1 MSDGTTDLPERAQV
15 VIVGGGIIGTSIGYH
30 LTKAGWTD
38 VLLLERHQLTAGTTW
53 HAAGLITSAGF
64 TDETT
69 LWMSEY
75 SRDLYE
81 RLEAETGLAT
91 GFMKIGHLHL
101 ATSPQRLE
109 AMRREHAF
117 QSGFGIE
124 SHLIG
129 AAEVAEMWPMARVD
143 DVLGAIYNPNDG
155 RANPVD
161 VTMSL
166 ARGARDGGA
175 RIIQGVGV
183 SALRVTDGRVT
194 GVDTDRGSV
203 EAEHVVLACGMWTR
217 ELAAAAGVNV
227 PLQAAEHYY
236 LLTEPFEGC
245 HRDLPVIEDPE
256 RYGYYREEGGGLLVG
271 LFEPVGAAWKAEGIP
286 HDAAF
291 TTLPPDWDRMA
302 PFVEDAMGRIPALKD
317 VGIKQLF
324 CGPES
329 FTTNLHPHLG
339 PTPEVDGLWVAAG
352 LNSLGI
358 LLGGGVGSVMAQW
371 MTEGVAPQDV
381 THYHVDRA
389 LAFEATRAYRT
400 DRTVELL
407 GALFGDS
414 VFPNW
419 EPESARGI
427 RRSVIHDKLVAQGAS
442 FGVTMGWEFPLWFA
456 GDGQTPDH
464 PTPDTAFA
472 RGHSFER
479 ARLEHVAVREA
490 VGVMDMS
497 LMAKFRVTGPDACR
511 VLNHLSAADVDTEI
525 GRVVYTPWC
534 NRAGGMEADL
544 TVTRLAEDHYNVI
557 TSDVIQTR
565 ILWMIRRAIR
575 DLAADA
581 AVVEHTAGTALFT
594 VQGPNSRALLERL
607 SPADFSNEAFPYLSA
622 RPLEVG
628 YAPVLALRVTYLG
641 ELGYELHVPA
651 DLAGGVYEHLFAAGG
666 DLGLVP
672 TGLSALSTLR
682 LEKGYRDYGHDI
694 DNLDTPLEAGIG
706 FTVGWDKADFVGRE
720 ALVAQKAVGILAKRH
735 LSFLLEDPEP
745 LLFGGEGVYRDGAWV
760 GYLRAGA
767 FGHTL
772 GASVGLGSVAC
783 PDGVTKDWI
792 DAGTWTIDVAGE
804 CHAARPSLAPLYD
817 PKRERILAQ

>member
-1 MSDGTTDLPERAQV
+1 MDGARV
-15 VIVGGGIIGTSIGYH
+15 VIVGGGVIGTSIAYH
-30 LTKAGWTD
+30 LTKVGWND

-81 RLEAETGLAT
+81 RLEEETGLAT

-101 ATSPQRLE
+101 ATTPQRLE
-109 AMRREHAF
+109 AMKREHAF
-117 QSGFGIE
+117 QTGFGID
-124 SHLIG
+124 SHMIG
-129 AAEVAEMWPMARVD
+129 AAEVAEMWPMAKVD
-143 DVLGAIYNPNDG
+143 DVLAAIWNPNDG

-161 VTMSL
+161 VTMSM

-175 RIIQGVGV
+175 RIEQGV
-183 SALRVTDGRVT
+183 SVTGLTVVDGRVT
-194 GVDTDRGSV
+194 GVETDQGPI
-203 EAEHVVLACGMWTR
+203 EAELVVLASGMWTR
-217 ELAAAAGVNV
+217 DLAATAGVNV

-245 HRDLPVIEDPE
+245 HRELPVIEDPE

-271 LFEPVGAAWKAEGIP
+271 LFEPVGAPWKAEGIP

-291 TTLPPDWDRMA
+291 TTLDPDWDRMG
-302 PFVEDAMGRIPALKD
+302 PFVEDAMARVPALAG

-339 PTPEVDGLWVAAG
+339 PAPELDGLWIAAG

-358 LLGGGVGSVMAQW
+358 LLGGGVGAVMAEW
-371 MTEGVAPQDV
+371 MTTGTAPQDV

-389 LAFEATRAYRT
+389 LGFEGTRAYRR

-407 GALFGDS
+407 GALFGDA

-419 EPESARGI
+419 EPETARGI
-427 RRSVIHDKLVAQGAS
+427 RRSAIHAELVAQGAS
-442 FGVTMGWEFPLWFA
+442 FGVSMGWEFPLWFA
-456 GDGQTPDH
+456 GDGERPEH
-464 PTPDTAFA
+464 PTPDVAYRRSF
-472 RGHSFER
+472 GFER

-511 VLNHLSAADVDTEI
+511 VLNHLSAADVDTEV
-525 GRVVYTPWC
+525 GKVVYTPWC
-534 NRAGGMEADL
+534 NPSGGMEADL
-544 TVTRLAEDHYNVI
+544 TVTRLGDDHYNVI

-575 DLAADA
+575 ELGADA
-581 AVVEHTAGTALFT
+581 HVDEHTSGTSLFT
-594 VQGPNSRALLERL
+594 VQGPNSRELLQRI
-607 SPADFSNEAFPYLSA
+607 SPDDFSNEAFPYLSA
-622 RPLEVG
+622 RPVEVG
-628 YAPVLALRVTYLG
+628 YAPALALRVTYLG
-641 ELGYELHVPA
+641 ELGWELHVPA
-651 DLAGGVYEHLFAAGG
+651 DHAAGVYEALFAAGDG
-666 DLGLVP
+666 LGLRP
-672 TGLSALSTLR
+672 AGLSSLSTLR

-694 DNLDTPLEAGIG
+694 DNCDTPLEAGLG
-706 FTVGWDKADFVGRE
+706 FTVGWDKDDFVGRE
-720 ALVAQKAVGILAKRH
+720 ALVAQKAEGVLRKRH
-735 LSFLLEDPEP
+735 LNFLLADPEP
-745 LLFGGEGVYRDGAWV
+745 LLMGGEGVYRDGAWA

-772 GASVGLGSVAC
+772 GASVGLGSMTND
-783 PDGVTKDWI
+783 DGVTKDWI
-792 DAGTWTIDVAGE
+792 DAGQWEIDVAGQRFG
-804 CHAARPSLAPLYD
+804 ARASLAPLYD
-817 PKRERILAQ
+817 PKRQRILAE

>member
-1 MSDGTTDLPERAQV
+1 M
-15 VIVGGGIIGTSIGYH
+15 
-30 LTKAGWTD
+30 
-38 VLLLERHQLTAGTTW
+38 
-53 HAAGLITSAGF
+53 
-64 TDETT
+64 
-69 LWMSEY
+69 
-75 SRDLYE
+75 
-81 RLEAETGLAT
+81 
-91 GFMKIGHLHL
+91 
-101 ATSPQRLE
+101 
-109 AMRREHAF
+109 
-117 QSGFGIE
+117 
-124 SHLIG
+124 
-129 AAEVAEMWPMARVD
+129 
-143 DVLGAIYNPNDG
+143 
-155 RANPVD
+155 
-161 VTMSL
+161 
-166 ARGARDGGA
+166 
-175 RIIQGVGV
+175 GV

-389 LAFEATRAYRT
+389 LPFEATRAYRT

-442 FGVTMGWEFPLWFA
+442 FGVSMGWEFPLWFA

-464 PTPDTAFA
+464 PTPGHGLRPGPLLRAGPPRA
-472 RGHSFER
+472 RG
-479 ARLEHVAVREA
+479 
-490 VGVMDMS
+490 
-497 LMAKFRVTGPDACR
+497 
-511 VLNHLSAADVDTEI
+511 
-525 GRVVYTPWC
+525 
-534 NRAGGMEADL
+534 RAGGGRGHGHVPHGQVPGHRAR
-544 TVTRLAEDHYNVI
+544 RLPGPEPP
-557 TSDVIQTR
+557 
-565 ILWMIRRAIR
+565 LGRRRRHR
-575 DLAADA
+575 DRQGRVH
-581 AVVEHTAGTALFT
+581 AVVQPRRGHGGRPHGHPPGRGPLQRDHQRRDPDPDPVDDPSRPSGTWRPTPPWSSTRRGRRCSPCRGRTPGRSWSACHPPTSATRPFRT
-594 VQGPNSRALLERL
+594 CRPGPSRSATPRSSRCGSPTSASWATSCTSPPT
-607 SPADFSNEAFPYLSA
+607 SPAACTSTSSP
-622 RPLEVG
+622 R
-628 YAPVLALRVTYLG
+628 
-641 ELGYELHVPA
+641 
-651 DLAGGVYEHLFAAGG
+651 AATSGC
-666 DLGLVP
+666 VP

>member
-1 MSDGTTDLPERAQV
+1 MSDGTDDLPERAQV
-15 VIVGGGIIGTSIGYH
+15 VIVGGGVIGTSIAYH
-30 LTKAGWTD
+30 LTKVGVTD

-69 LWMSEY
+69 LWMAEY

-81 RLEAETGLAT
+81 RLEAETGFAT

-117 QSGFGIE
+117 QSGFGVE
-124 SHLIG
+124 SHLIS

-161 VTMSL
+161 VTMSM

-175 RIIQGVGV
+175 RIVQGVGV
-183 SALRVTDGRVT
+183 SGLRVTDGRVT
-194 GVDTDRGSV
+194 GVDTDRGPV
-203 EAEHVVLACGMWTR
+203 EADQVVLACGMWTR
-217 ELAAAAGVNV
+217 DLAAAAGVNV

-236 LLTEPFEGC
+236 LLTEPFDGC
-245 HRDLPVIEDPE
+245 HRDLPVIEDPAK
-256 RYGYYREEGGGLLVG
+256 YGYYREEGGGLLVG
-271 LFEPVGAAWKAEGIP
+271 LFEPVGAAWKPEGIP

-291 TTLPPDWDRMA
+291 TTLDPDWDRMA
-302 PFVEDAMGRIPALKD
+302 PFVEDAIDRIPALKD

-358 LLGGGVGSVMAQW
+358 LLGGGVGTVMAHW

-389 LAFEATRAYRT
+389 LGYEATRAYRT

-419 EPESARGI
+419 EPVSARGI
-427 RRSVIHDKLVAQGAS
+427 RRSAVHAQLVAQGAS
-442 FGVTMGWEFPLWFA
+442 FGVSMGWEFPLWFA
-456 GDGQTPDH
+456 GEGQTPDH
-464 PTPDTAFA
+464 PTPETAFG

-479 ARLEHVAVREA
+479 SRLEHVAVREA

-511 VLNHLSAADVDTEI
+511 VLNHLSAADVDTEV
-525 GRVVYTPWC
+525 GKVVYTPWC
-534 NRAGGMEADL
+534 NTGGGMEADL
-544 TVTRLAEDHYNVI
+544 TVTRLGEDDFNVV

-575 DLAADA
+575 DLGADA
-581 AVVEHTAGTALFT
+581 HVVEHTSGTSLFT
-594 VQGPNSRALLERL
+594 VQGPNSRALLQRL
-607 SPADFSNEAFPYLSA
+607 SPDDFSNEAFPYLSA
-622 RPLEVG
+622 RPVEVG

-641 ELGYELHVPA
+641 ELGWELHVPA
-651 DLAGGVYEHLFAAGG
+651 DLAAGVYESLFAVGEE
-666 DLGLVP
+666 LGLVP

-694 DNLDTPLEAGIG
+694 DNLDTPLEAGLG
-706 FTVGWDKADFVGRE
+706 FTVGWDKDDFVGRD
-720 ALVAQKAVGILAKRH
+720 ALVAQKAEGVLTKRH

-745 LLFGGEGVYRDGAWV
+745 LLLGTEPVFRDGTWV
-760 GYLRAGA
+760 GYLRAGD

-772 GASVGLGSVAC
+772 GASVGLGSVTGAE
-783 PDGVTKDWI
+783 GVTKDWI
-792 DAGTWTIDVAGE
+792 ESGSWEIDVAGTRYG
-804 CHAARPSLAPLYD
+804 ARPSLAPLYD
-817 PKRERILAQ
+817 PQRQRILAE

>member
-1 MSDGTTDLPERAQV
+1 MSDGTSDLPDRAQV
-15 VIVGGGIIGTSIGYH
+15 VIVGGGIIGTSIAYH

-194 GVDTDRGSV
+194 GVDTDRGPV

-271 LFEPVGAAWKAEGIP
+271 LFEPVGAAWQAEGIP

-291 TTLPPDWDRMA
+291 TTLDPDWDRMA
-302 PFVEDAMGRIPALKD
+302 PFVEDAMGRVPALKD

-339 PTPEVDGLWVAAG
+339 PTPERDGLWVAAG

-371 MTEGVAPQDV
+371 MTAGVAPQDV

-389 LAFEATRAYRT
+389 LPFEATRAYRT

-407 GALFGDS
+407 GALFGDA

-442 FGVTMGWEFPLWFA
+442 FGVSMGWEFPLWFA
-456 GDGQTPDH
+456 GDGQTPDP

-497 LMAKFRVTGPDACR
+497 LMAKFRVTGPDACG

-525 GRVVYTPWC
+525 GKVVYTPWC
-534 NRAGGMEADL
+534 NPGGGMEADL

-575 DLAADA
+575 ALDAEA

-594 VQGPNSRALLERL
+594 VQGPNSRALLQRL

-622 RPLEVG
+622 RPVEVG
-628 YAPVLALRVTYLG
+628 YAAALALRVTYLG

-694 DNLDTPLEAGIG
+694 DNLDTPLEAGLG
-706 FTVGWDKADFVGRE
+706 FTVGWDKADFVGRD
-720 ALVAQKAVGILAKRH
+720 ALVARKAAGTLAKRH
-735 LSFLLEDPEP
+735 LSFLLEDPDP
-745 LLFGGEGVYRDGAWV
+745 LLFGGEGVYRDGQWV
-760 GYLRAGA
+760 G
-767 FGHTL
+767 
-772 GASVGLGSVAC
+772 
-783 PDGVTKDWI
+783 
-792 DAGTWTIDVAGE
+792 
-804 CHAARPSLAPLYD
+804 
-817 PKRERILAQ
+817 

>member
-1 MSDGTTDLPERAQV
+1 MDGARV
-15 VIVGGGIIGTSIGYH
+15 VIVGGGVIGTSIAYH
-30 LTKAGWTD
+30 LTKAGWDD

-81 RLEAETGLAT
+81 RLEEETGLAT
-91 GFMKIGHLHL
+91 GFMQIGHLHL
-101 ATSPQRLE
+101 ATTPQRLE
-109 AMRREHAF
+109 AMKREHAF
-117 QSGFGIE
+117 QVGFGIE
-124 SHLIG
+124 SHMIG
-129 AAEVAEMWPMARVD
+129 AAEVAEHWPMAKVD
-143 DVLGAIYNPNDG
+143 DVLAAIWNPNDG

-166 ARGARDGGA
+166 ARGARNGGA
-175 RIIQGVGV
+175 RIEQGVGV
-183 SALRVTDGRVT
+183 TGLRVVDRRVV
-194 GVDTDRGSV
+194 GVDTDQGPV
-203 EAEHVVLACGMWTR
+203 DAELVVLASGMWTR
-217 ELAAAAGVNV
+217 DLAATAGVNV

-271 LFEPVGAAWKAEGIP
+271 LFEPVGAPWKAEGIP

-291 TTLPPDWDRMA
+291 TTLDPDWDRMG
-302 PFVEDAMGRIPALKD
+302 PFVEDAMARVPALEG

-339 PTPEVDGLWVAAG
+339 PAPELDGLWIAAG

-358 LLGGGVGSVMAQW
+358 LLGGGVGAVMAEW
-371 MTEGVAPQDV
+371 MTTGTAPQDV

-389 LAFEATRAYRT
+389 LGFEGTRAYRR

-407 GALFGDS
+407 GALFGDA

-427 RRSVIHDKLVAQGAS
+427 RRSAIHSHLVAQGAS
-442 FGVTMGWEFPLWFA
+442 FGVSMGWEFPLWFA
-456 GDGQTPDH
+456 GEGERPEH
-464 PTPDTAFA
+464 PVPEVAFQ
-472 RGHSFER
+472 RNFGFER

-511 VLNHLSAADVDTEI
+511 VLNHLSAADVDTEV
-525 GRVVYTPWC
+525 GKVVYTPWC
-534 NRAGGMEADL
+534 NPGGGMEADL
-544 TVTRLAEDHYNVI
+544 TVTRLGEDHYNVI

-575 DLAADA
+575 ELGASAH
-581 AVVEHTAGTALFT
+581 VEEHTSGTSLFT
-594 VQGPNSRALLERL
+594 VQGPHSRELLQRV
-607 SPADFSNEAFPYLSA
+607 SPDDFSNEAFPYLSA
-622 RPLEVG
+622 RPVEVG
-628 YAPVLALRVTYLG
+628 YAPALALRVTYLG
-641 ELGYELHVPA
+641 ELGWELHVPA
-651 DLAGGVYEHLFAAGG
+651 DLAPGVYEALFAAGD
-666 DLGLVP
+666 DLGLRP

-694 DNLDTPLEAGIG
+694 DNCDTPLEAGLG
-706 FTVGWDKADFVGRE
+706 FTVGWEKEGFVGRD
-720 ALVAQKAVGILAKRH
+720 ALVAQKAEGVLRKRH
-735 LSFLLEDPEP
+735 LNFLLADPEP
-745 LLFGGEGVYRDGAWV
+745 LLLGAESVYRDDVWV

-772 GASVGLGSVAC
+772 GASVGLGSVSNEE
-783 PDGVTKDWI
+783 GVTKDWI
-792 DAGTWTIDVAGE
+792 ESGTWEIDIAGE
-804 CHAARPSLAPLYD
+804 RFAATPSLAPRYD
-817 PKRERILAQ
+817 PKRERILA

>member
-1 MSDGTTDLPERAQV
+1 MSDGTGDLPQRAQV
-15 VIVGGGIIGTSIGYH
+15 VIVGGGVIGTSIAYH
-30 LTKAGWTD
+30 LTKVGITD

-69 LWMSEY
+69 LWMAEY

-81 RLEAETGLAT
+81 RLESETGFAT

-117 QSGFGIE
+117 QTGFGVE
-124 SHLIG
+124 SHLIS

-161 VTMSL
+161 VTMSM

-175 RIIQGVGV
+175 RIVQGVGV
-183 SALRVTDGRVT
+183 SGLRVTDGRVT
-194 GVDTDRGSV
+194 GVDTDRGPV
-203 EAEHVVLACGMWTR
+203 EADQVVLACGMWTR
-217 ELAAAAGVNV
+217 DLAAAAGVNV

-245 HRDLPVIEDPE
+245 HRELPVIEDPAK
-256 RYGYYREEGGGLLVG
+256 YGYYREEGGGLLVG
-271 LFEPVGAAWKAEGIP
+271 LFEPVGAAWKPEGIP

-291 TTLPPDWDRMA
+291 TTLDPDWERMA
-302 PFVEDAMGRIPALKD
+302 PFVEDAIDRIPALKD

-358 LLGGGVGSVMAQW
+358 LLGGGVGTVMAHW

-389 LAFEATRAYRT
+389 LPYEATRAYRT

-419 EPESARGI
+419 EPVSARGI
-427 RRSVIHDKLVAQGAS
+427 RRSAIHADLVAQGAS
-442 FGVTMGWEFPLWFA
+442 FGVSMGWEFPLWFA
-456 GDGQTPDH
+456 GEGQRPDH
-464 PTPDTAFA
+464 PTPETAFG

-525 GRVVYTPWC
+525 GKVVYTPWC
-534 NRAGGMEADL
+534 NPGGGMEADL
-544 TVTRLAEDHYNVI
+544 TVTRLGEDDFNVV

-565 ILWMIRRAIR
+565 ILWMIRRAIKA
-575 DLAADA
+575 LGADA
-581 AVVEHTAGTALFT
+581 HVVEHTSGTALFT
-594 VQGPNSRALLERL
+594 VQGPELAGAAAAAVARRLLQRGLSLPVGPAGRDRLRPGPGPAGHLPRRTGLGAARARRPRSRGLRVPVRRRRRVRPGADGPVGPQLAAAGEGVPRLRPRHRQPRHPARGRVGLHRRLGQGRLRRPRRPRRPEGGRCPHQAPPELPAGRSRALAPGHRARL
-607 SPADFSNEAFPYLSA
+607 PGRDVGGLPTGRGLRAHARGLGRPRLGRVRGGRHQGLDRVRHLGGRRRR
-622 RPLEVG
+622 RPLRRPPQPG
-628 YAPVLALRVTYLG
+628 P
-641 ELGYELHVPA
+641 
-651 DLAGGVYEHLFAAGG
+651 
-666 DLGLVP
+666 
-672 TGLSALSTLR
+672 
-682 LEKGYRDYGHDI
+682 
-694 DNLDTPLEAGIG
+694 PL
-706 FTVGWDKADFVGRE
+706 
-720 ALVAQKAVGILAKRH
+720 
-735 LSFLLEDPEP
+735 
-745 LLFGGEGVYRDGAWV
+745 
-760 GYLRAGA
+760 
-767 FGHTL
+767 
-772 GASVGLGSVAC
+772 
-783 PDGVTKDWI
+783 
-792 DAGTWTIDVAGE
+792 
-804 CHAARPSLAPLYD
+804 
-817 PKRERILAQ
+817 

>member
-1 MSDGTTDLPERAQV
+1 MVDGALPDRAQV
-15 VIVGGGIIGTSIGYH
+15 VVVGGGVIGASIAYH
-30 LTKAGWTD
+30 LTKAGVTD

-81 RLEAETGLAT
+81 KLEGETGLAT

-101 ATSPQRLE
+101 ATSPQRFE

-117 QSGFGIE
+117 QAGFGIE
-124 SHLIG
+124 SHMVS
-129 AAEVAEMWPMARVD
+129 AADVAEMWPMARVD
-143 DVLGAIYNPNDG
+143 DVIAAIYNPNDG

-166 ARGARDGGA
+166 ARGARNGGA
-175 RIIQGVGV
+175 RVVQGVAVTG
-183 SALRVTDGRVT
+183 LRVEGERVV
-194 GVDTDRGSV
+194 GVDTDQGPV
-203 EAEHVVLACGMWTR
+203 EAEQVVLAGGMWTR
-217 ELAAAAGVNV
+217 ELAAGAGVNV

-245 HRDLPVIEDPE
+245 HRELPVIEDPE

-271 LFEPVGAAWKAEGIP
+271 LFEPVGAAWKTEGIP

-302 PFVEDAMGRIPALKD
+302 PFVEAALDRVPALEG

-339 PTPEVDGLWVAAG
+339 PAPELDNLWVAAG
-352 LNSLGI
+352 MNSLGI
-358 LLGGGVGSVMAQW
+358 LLGGGVGSVMAHW
-371 MTEGVAPQDV
+371 ITEGTAPQDV

-389 LAFEATRAYRT
+389 LGYESTRAYRT

-407 GALFGDS
+407 GALFGDA

-427 RRSVIHDKLVAQGAS
+427 RRSAVHGQLVAQGAS
-442 FGVTMGWEFPLWFA
+442 FGVSMGWEFPLWFA
-456 GDGQTPDH
+456 GEGERPE
-464 PTPDTAFA
+464 PPRPASAFG

-511 VLNHLSAADVDTEI
+511 VLNHLSAADVDTEV

-534 NRAGGMEADL
+534 NPAGGMEADL
-544 TVTRLAEDHYNVI
+544 TVTRLGDDEYNVI

-575 DLAADA
+575 QLHADA
-581 AVVEHTAGTALFT
+581 AVVEHTSGTALFT
-594 VQGPNSRALLERL
+594 VQGPNSRALLQRL
-607 SPADFSNEAFPYLSA
+607 SPNDFSNEAFPYLSA
-622 RPLEVG
+622 RPAEVA
-628 YAPVLALRVTYLG
+628 YAPLLALRVTYLG
-641 ELGYELHVPA
+641 ELGWELHVPA
-651 DLAGGVYEHLFAAGG
+651 DLAGGVYDALFAVGA
-666 DLGLVP
+666 DLGLRP
-672 TGLSALSTLR
+672 AGLSALSTLR
-682 LEKGYRDYGHDI
+682 MEKGYRDYGHDI
-694 DNLDTPLEAGIG
+694 DNTDTPLEAGLG
-706 FTVGWDKADFVGRE
+706 FTVGWDKDDFVGRD
-720 ALVAQKAVGILAKRH
+720 ALVAQKEAGPLTKRH

-745 LLFGGEGVYRDGAWV
+745 LLLGTEPVFRDGSWV

-772 GASVGLGSVAC
+772 GGAVGLGSVHRE
-783 PDGVTKDWI
+783 DGVTKEWI
-792 DAGTWTIDVAGE
+792 ESGTWEIDVAGS
-804 CHAARPSLAPLYD
+804 CHRARPSLAPLYD
-817 PKRERILAQ
+817 PKRDRILA